1 MSPTQEHLGALILCE
16 DERVHT
22 TCYCCPIKLCQV
34 CFTFRQPSIYVDKGA
49 EGGFSDCN
57 TGVYL
62 WAEKKPA
69 PSMAQA

>member
-1 MSPTQEHLGALILCE
+1 MPPTQEHLGALILC
-16 DERVHT
+16 RSVHT
-22 TCYCCPIKLCQV
+22 TYYCCPINLCQV
-34 CFTFRQPSIYVDKGA
+34 CFSFHQPSDYVDKGS